1 VAAVVP
7 VEDVAAL
14 EALEHE
20 HDAAELRARVAEWEA
35 EGRATIRIGEIAVRY
50 GLEISK
56 SGWRGPSSSRLRLRR
71 RQRIYAGLLGLA
83 RDPFSA
89 QGVKAL
95 HGGGY
100 RLRVGDY
107 RVLYQLDSGR
117 LVVLVVGVG
126 GRREIYG
133 RR

>member
-1 VAAVVP
+1 VVLTRGRKPVAAVVP

-56 SGWRGPSSSRLRLRR
+56 SGWPWTLVFTPAAEKEATDLRGAVR
-71 RQRIYAGLLGLA
+71 AGTG
-83 RDPFSA
+83 P
-89 QGVKAL
+89 
-95 HGGGY
+95 
-100 RLRVGDY
+100 
-107 RVLYQLDSGR
+107 
-117 LVVLVVGVG
+117 
-126 GRREIYG
+126 I
-133 RR
+133 